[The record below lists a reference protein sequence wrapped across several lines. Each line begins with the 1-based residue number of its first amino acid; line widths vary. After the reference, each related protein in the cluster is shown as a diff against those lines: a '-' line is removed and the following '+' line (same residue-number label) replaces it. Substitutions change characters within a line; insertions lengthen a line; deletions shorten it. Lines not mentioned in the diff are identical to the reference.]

1 MRIGSL
7 FSGIGGLELG
17 LEAALG
23 AETLWQ
29 CEADPYARAVLERHW
44 PDAERYD
51 DVKTMVRP
59 PYVDLICGGFPCQD
73 ISNAGKRKGIHGEKS
88 RLWFEF
94 ARIIGEVQPKYVVIE
109 NVAALASRG
118 LNIVLGDLACFGYD
132 AEWSVVSAES
142 VGAPHR
148 RNRLFVLAWRSDAN
162 GQRFQERPQLDSQP
176 ECGGEA
182 CQPRGY
188 TGGLCDEVADAN
200 LQGLE
205 ERQGV
210 RGNDGAKLATAFRSG
225 WWSAEPAIRRVVDG
239 LLSRLD
245 RRKRVARLRCLG
257 NAVVPQVSYR
267 VGLRLKELTN

>member
-1 MRIGSL
+1 MKIGSL

-29 CEADPYARAVLERHW
+29 CESDPYARAVLERHW
-44 PDAERYD
+44 PEVERYD

-59 PYVDLICGGFPCQD
+59 PYVEILCGGFPCQD
-73 ISNAGKRKGIHGEKS
+73 ISNAGKREGIHGQKS
-88 RLWFEF
+88 SLWFEF
-94 ARIIGEVQPKYVVIE
+94 ARIIAEVRPQYVVVE
-109 NVAALASRG
+109 NVAALARRG
-118 LNIVLGDLACFGYD
+118 LDVVLGDLARLGYD

-148 RNRLFVLAWRSDAN
+148 RNRLFVLAWRATSH
-162 GQRFQERPQLDSQP
+162 
-176 ECGGEA
+176 
-182 CQPRGY
+182 
-188 TGGLCDEVADAN
+188 AN

-205 ERQGV
+205 KRQGV
-210 RGNDGAKLATAFRSG
+210 GGDNGPKLATAFGGG
-225 WWSAEPAIRRVVDG
+225 WWASEPGVGRVVDG
-239 LLSRLD
+239 VLSRLD

-267 VGLRLKELTN
+267 VGIRLKAIQSQLIVESLE